1 MPNASMSF
9 ADHLSELR
17 KRLIVSAIAIVVGT
31 AVSFLFADSAL
42 NVLLLPSGGLQ
53 LRAFKLLDGF
63 MIKLRVA
70 LYSGIIL
77 SAPVWAYEAIR
88 FISPGLRQRE
98 RSLLVPFLVSSLI
111 LFAAGTGFGYYL
123 LWGMIKVLVRL
134 FPPQIEYFPS
144 ADDYIS
150 FVTFF
155 LLSCGIAFQLP
166 CVLIALVR
174 LGIVSTAILRKGRR
188 IAYFALF
195 ALAEIITPVSDPIVA
210 PLTVMLPLV
219 VLYEAAILIARKL
232 ETSPKNAAPPKKLQ
246 GVQG

>member
-1 MPNASMSF
+1 MTF

-17 KRLIVSAIAIVVGT
+17 KRLIVSAVAVVVGT
-31 AVSFLFADSAL
+31 AASFLFADSTL

-63 MIKLRVA
+63 MIKFRLA
-70 LYSGIIL
+70 LYSGIIF

-88 FISPGLRQRE
+88 FITPGLRQKE
-98 RSLLVPFLVSSLI
+98 RSLLAPFVVSSLI
-111 LFAAGTGFGYYL
+111 LFGAGTAFGYYL
-123 LWGMIKVLVRL
+123 LWGMIRVLVRL
-134 FPPQIEYFPS
+134 FPPRIEYFPS
-144 ADDYIS
+144 ADDYVS

-174 LGIVSTAILRKGRR
+174 LRIVNTVLLRKGRR

-195 ALAEIITPVSDPIVA
+195 AFAEIITPVSDPIVA

-219 VLYEAAILIARKL
+219 VLYEAAVLIARKL
-232 ETSPKNAAPPKKLQ
+232 ETSRQGADSRAPS
-246 GVQG
+246 